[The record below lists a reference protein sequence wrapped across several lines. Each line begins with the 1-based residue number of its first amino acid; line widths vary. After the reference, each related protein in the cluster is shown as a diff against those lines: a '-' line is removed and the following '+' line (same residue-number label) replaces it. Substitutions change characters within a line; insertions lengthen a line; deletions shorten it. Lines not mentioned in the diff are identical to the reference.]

1 MENGLSTIQKYFRA
15 QRVVVIMF
23 FLMMAV
29 SLLLPYA
36 KLINVSP
43 IKPGT
48 PADLHIVGHQL
59 RFAIYSVFP
68 AFICMIL
75 LVLIRNKVSAIIA
88 LLLALLIGINLFFL
102 PELIWFTTLGYAL
115 FPLDHH
121 YQTGFY
127 LIMISG
133 IGLIITA
140 FTNAVIVIKTP
151 SKKDRSNS
159 DLIDDL
165 K

>member
-1 MENGLSTIQKYFRA
+1 MKNGLSTLQKYFRV
-15 QRVVVIMF
+15 QRVVAILF
-23 FLMMAV
+23 FLMMVV

-36 KLINVSP
+36 KLLNVYP

-48 PADLHIVGHQL
+48 PADLHIVGYQL

-75 LVLIRNKVSAIIA
+75 LILGKNNVSAIIA
-88 LLLALLIGINLFFL
+88 LLLATLIGINLFYL
-102 PELIWFTTLGYAL
+102 PESIWFKTLDYAI
-115 FPLDHH
+115 FPLDHF

-127 LIMISG
+127 LMMISG

-140 FTNAVIVIKTP
+140 LTNAVIVIKMP
-151 SKKDRSNS
+151 SKKDLSNS

-165 K
+165 